1 MVEKTER
8 NSRLGWLWSFGPLFV
23 WMGFIFYLSSGSGS
37 ASETS
42 RIIGPL
48 IKFLFP
54 SVEEATLQMIHGLIR
69 KAAHVTEY
77 AILAALAARAVLS
90 SRTAWIRQSWPL
102 IPFVLVVLTASADEY
117 NQSFNPQR
125 TGTAW
130 DVLIDIAGGTL
141 ALVLIGVFRWARSSS
156 SSPHK
161 DPSSV

>member
-1 MVEKTER
+1 MSYSSQQSWRVY
-8 NSRLGWLWSFGPLFV
+8 LWVYAPVLLWLSV
-23 WMGFIFYLSSGSGS
+23 IFYLSSGSGS

-77 AILAALAARAVLS
+77 AILAALAARVTLS
-90 SRTAWIRQSWPL
+90 SPVTWIRRFWPVL
-102 IPFVLVVLTASADEY
+102 PFALVIATASADEY

-125 TGTAW
+125 TGTPW
-130 DVLIDIAGGTL
+130 DVLIDIAGGAL
-141 ALVLIGVFRWARSSS
+141 ALLIISIFKKSDSTASAVG
-156 SSPHK
+156 SPTA
-161 DPSSV
+161 